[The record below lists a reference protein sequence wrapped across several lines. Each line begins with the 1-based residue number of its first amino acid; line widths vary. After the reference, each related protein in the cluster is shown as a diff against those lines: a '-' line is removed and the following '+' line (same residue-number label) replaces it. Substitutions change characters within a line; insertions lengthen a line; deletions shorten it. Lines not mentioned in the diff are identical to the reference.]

1 MTPPSVFIPTQYAT
15 EGSRTIFLAGPI
27 QGAEDWQAKA
37 IDILLPKI
45 QDIVITSPRRKVAPS
60 EFNYEEQVNWESYH
74 LNLAGSNGAILFWL
88 AKEAVSLPGRSY
100 AQTTRAELFE
110 WKERHI
116 HQKAKLVI
124 GIEDGFTGDRYIR
137 MRLSQDCPDIEI
149 QNSLESVC
157 NKVIESL

>member
-1 MTPPSVFIPTQYAT
+1 MNNRSVFIPTRYALK
-15 EGSRTIFLAGPI
+15 ESRVIFLAGPI

-37 IDILLPKI
+37 VNILLPKL
-45 QDIVITSPRRKVAPS
+45 QDIVIASPRRVVTPS

-74 LNLAGSNGAILFWL
+74 LNLAGTNGVILFWL
-88 AKEAVSLPGRSY
+88 AKEVMSLPGRSY

-116 HQKAKLVI
+116 NRNAKLVV
-124 GIEDGFTGDRYIR
+124 GIEPGFTGERYIR

-149 QNSLESVC
+149 QDNLGNLC
-157 NKVIESL
+157 RKTIESI